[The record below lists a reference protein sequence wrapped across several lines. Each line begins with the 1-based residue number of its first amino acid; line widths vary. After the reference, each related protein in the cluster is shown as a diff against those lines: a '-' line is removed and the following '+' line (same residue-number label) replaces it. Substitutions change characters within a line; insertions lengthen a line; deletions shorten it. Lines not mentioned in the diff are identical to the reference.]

1 MKMENENKKTPLPC
15 MVCGRIDRFRLVM
28 HNTLTDLPPYVICLE
43 CVGKVA
49 NKYKKEDE
57 NEN

>member
-1 MKMENENKKTPLPC
+1 MENENKKTPLPC
-15 MVCGRIDRFRLVM
+15 MVCGRIDRLRLVFY
-28 HNTLTDLPPYVICLE
+28 NKLIDLPPYVICLK
-43 CVGKVA
+43 CVCKVA

>member
-1 MKMENENKKTPLPC
+1 MENENKKTPLPC

-28 HNTLTDLPPYVICLE
+28 RNTLMDLPPYVICLE
-43 CVGKVA
+43 CVGKVT